1 MSGQLVP
8 GAFRASKNFPKTT
21 YRAALDYALTENVL
35 AYGSVSRG
43 FKSGTFN
50 LLRPGD
56 APVKPE
62 VLDDYEVG
70 LKNEFLDRKVR
81 LNVDGF
87 FYNYKDIQLERIING
102 PFVTVNAAAA
112 HIYGAEAELDT
123 AVTSHF
129 TIQGGFSYLHGRY
142 TSFPNAPISSPNPAG
157 GNNSVDGDATGNVTI
172 HTPKFKTNI
181 GGTYK
186 MDTLIG
192 QLELAANYSW
202 TSRYYWDPDNRISQA
217 PYSIVNSSLG
227 WTSADS
233 RFGVKLWV
241 RNALNEHYATCATTA
256 ANGDTYAPAPPATYG
271 ITFNVRL

>member
-1 MSGQLVP
+1 
-8 GAFRASKNFPKTT
+8 
-21 YRAALDYALTENVL
+21 
-35 AYGSVSRG
+35 
-43 FKSGTFN
+43 
-50 LLRPGD
+50 
-56 APVKPE
+56 VKPE

-157 GNNSVDGDATGNVTI
+157 GNNSVDGDATGNVII

-186 MDTLIG
+186 MDTLIRTG
-192 QLELAANYSW
+192 AACDI
-202 TSRYYWDPDNRISQA
+202 RHHI
-217 PYSIVNSSLG
+217 
-227 WTSADS
+227 
-233 RFGVKLWV
+233 
-241 RNALNEHYATCATTA
+241 
-256 ANGDTYAPAPPATYG
+256 
-271 ITFNVRL
+271 